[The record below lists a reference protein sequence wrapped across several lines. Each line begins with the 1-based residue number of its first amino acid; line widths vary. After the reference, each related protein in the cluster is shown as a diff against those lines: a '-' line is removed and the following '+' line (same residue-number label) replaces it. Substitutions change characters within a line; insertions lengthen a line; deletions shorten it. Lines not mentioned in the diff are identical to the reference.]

1 MNLKIALKP
10 VQGYNKIFDVG
21 EYKMKLTKFGL
32 LKLAKGTT
40 YAGDTAETE
49 LALVLIGGNFA
60 AKGEGWEFTV
70 ENGRKSPFTG
80 KPHCL
85 YLPRR
90 TKYVITALSDVELA
104 YNGSPV
110 SRDTAKPT
118 LIRPEDTRHIA
129 LGKDNWTRTS
139 EIILDEKFDSEHFYI
154 GEGMIPSGN
163 WSGYPS
169 HRHDVNNPP
178 NELDMEETYFYLF
191 DKVGAGAGEP
201 NEGFGFQSVYTPAGV
216 SAKKFGERLNEAY
229 RVENY
234 DTVAI
239 AEGYHPL
246 AGAPGYNMYYLWTMA
261 GDQGRGLISSMD
273 PAHAWVKNA

>member
-1 MNLKIALKP
+1 MNLRIPLKP

-21 EYKMKLTKFGL
+21 EYKMRLTKFGL

-40 YAGDTAETE
+40 YEGDTAETE
-49 LALVLIGGNFA
+49 VALVLIGGNFA
-60 AKGEGWEFTV
+60 AKGEGWAFTV

-104 YNGSPV
+104 FNGSPV
-110 SRDTAKPT
+110 TRDTAKPT

-178 NELDMEETYFYLF
+178 TELDMEETYFYLF

-216 SAKKFGERLNEAY
+216 AAKKFGERLNEAY